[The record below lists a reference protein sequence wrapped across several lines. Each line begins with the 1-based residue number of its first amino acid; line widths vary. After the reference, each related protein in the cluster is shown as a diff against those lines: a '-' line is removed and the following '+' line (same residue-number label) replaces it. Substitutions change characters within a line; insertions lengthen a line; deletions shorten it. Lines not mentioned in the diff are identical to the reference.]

1 MNTKH
6 VERKF
11 ALTIL
16 ILLAGAV
23 SVHAQTSAAQEDKA
37 QLKSDQ
43 TALTQEQQ
51 KLKTDA
57 AKLKSDRRSGRMA
70 AESPDAER
78 IYKDRQAVKGQ
89 KRALAADKPGS
100 LQAGADRAAVKS
112 ESKALRAATKREKF
126 DARHGRMAAESK
138 DSYRVYQDHRAIAG
152 EKKDI
157 ATDKIDVAADAKK

>member
-57 AKLKSDRRSGRMA
+57 AKLKSYQRSGRMA

-89 KRALAADKPGS
+89 KRAYAANTPPPLQTAAD
-100 LQAGADRAAVKS
+100 REAVKIAS
-112 ESKALRAATKREKF
+112 DAVRAATKREKF
-126 DARHGRMAAESK
+126 DASHGRMAAESK
-138 DSYRVYQDHRAIAG
+138 DSFRVYQDQRAITS
-152 EKKDI
+152 EEKDI
-157 ATDKIDVAADAKK
+157 ATGKIDVAADAKK